1 MTSLPSR
8 APGPD
13 RWTGPPPAV
22 PRVREWVQR
31 TDPGLTRAQFAA
43 KAVLALVLGGG
54 GAAALLAALGGA
66 PRTGAAGGLLA
77 MIGLLTVQSGPL
89 RARLMVVMRMA
100 LVAVPAAALGAALT
114 PWPLASRAGVLVL
127 MAAAAVLTHWGPAGV
142 AMGMAGFLA
151 YFFALFLHLTPD
163 QAPAVAVAAVV
174 GYAGLALVLTAWPER
189 GRARR
194 LVPGFRARVLHVVD
208 VARRDAMRPPP
219 ERPSRRT
226 RHALVA
232 ATAAVQEVALQI
244 EDALEAPRAGVADPA
259 RLQDHVFVAE
269 LLADHL
275 AAAAIAAAERGQ
287 GRDALLAELARPVS
301 IGTEAPATT
310 DLLPPAA
317 GAADRTA
324 GLVER
329 LARAVA
335 SVETAAAR
343 PAGPVIEAP
352 APALDLVGDDGA
364 PRPDVDPTVR
374 RVVQVTVA
382 GALSLG
388 VGLWLSET
396 YWPYAVLAA
405 FVTLLTMPDRGASL
419 RRAADRVLGTA
430 LGVAGG
436 MAAAAA
442 LTDAAKPAEIALLLP
457 LLLLAFWALA
467 ASYAAMIGVFTF
479 VLALIYDLQ
488 GADTAALL
496 SARLWETAAGA
507 GLGAAVAFVVLPRR
521 TRDATAQG
529 LASVLGALDAL
540 LATLDPDAAPA
551 AGVVYGRLRA
561 FDRAAVAFRA
571 AGQPLASGLLGRLG
585 GRASSDARRDLFLSA
600 SLRYR
605 VRMLVTAVV
614 RPDGIAGPVPADAVP
629 LLDGVRGR
637 ARRLRRVLTGAEPLP
652 PIRPIPAEA
661 CVPGPAATAL
671 RGIDERL
678 ASWTAENRPRGRP

>member
-1 MTSLPSR
+1 MTSLSSR
-8 APGPD
+8 APGPS
-13 RWTGPPPAV
+13 RWTRPPTAGQ
-22 PRVREWVQR
+22 RVREWAQR
-31 TDPGLTRAQFAA
+31 TDPGLTRAQFAT

-54 GAAALLAALGGA
+54 TAAALLAALGQA

-77 MIGLLTVQSGPL
+77 MIGLLMVRNGPL
-89 RARLMVVMRMA
+89 PARLAVVARMA
-100 LVAVPAAALGAALT
+100 AVAVPAAALGAALT
-114 PWPLASRAGVLVL
+114 PWPLASRAGVLAL
-127 MAAAAVLTHWGPAGV
+127 MAAAAVLTRWGPTGI
-142 AMGMAGFLA
+142 AMGMAGFLG
-151 YFFALFLHLTPD
+151 YFFALFLRLTPD
-163 QAPAVAVAAVV
+163 QAPAVAGAAVV
-174 GYAGLALVLTAWPER
+174 GYAALSLVLTVWPER

-208 VARRDAMRPPP
+208 VARREATQPP
-219 ERPSRRT
+219 RPSRRA
-226 RHALVA
+226 RHALIA
-232 ATAAVQEVALQI
+232 ATSAVQEVALQI
-244 EDALEAPRAGVADPA
+244 EDALEAMPAGVADLA

-287 GRDALLAELARPVS
+287 GRDGLLAELARPVV
-301 IGTEAPATT
+301 IGAEAPATA
-310 DLLPPAA
+310 DLFPPLI
-317 GAADRTA
+317 GADDRTA
-324 GLVER
+324 GLVGR

-343 PAGPVIEAP
+343 PTGPAPEAP
-352 APALDLVGDDGA
+352 PAPLLAVMDDDDA
-364 PRPDVDPTVR
+364 PRAGVDPTVR

-388 VGLWLSET
+388 AGLWLSDT

-442 LTDAAKPAEIALLLP
+442 LTDAAKPAELALLLP
-457 LLLLAFWALA
+457 LLLLAYWALA
-467 ASYAAMIGVFTF
+467 ASYAVMIGVFTF
-479 VLALIYDLQ
+479 VLALVYDLQ

-496 SARLWETAAGA
+496 SVRLWETAAGA

-521 TRDATAQG
+521 TRDATAAG
-529 LASVLGALDAL
+529 LADVLGALDAL
-540 LATLDPDAAPA
+540 LAALDPAAVPA
-551 AGVVYGRLRA
+551 QGVVYGRLRA
-561 FDRAAVAFRA
+561 FDRAAVAFRT
-571 AGQPLASGLLGRLG
+571 AGQPLAAGLLGRLG
-585 GRASSDARRDLFLSA
+585 GAASRDARRDLFLSA

-614 RPDGIAGPVPADAVP
+614 GADGIAGPVPTSAVP

-652 PIRPIPAEA
+652 PVRPAPASP
-661 CVPGPAATAL
+661 CDPGPAATAL
-671 RGIDERL
+671 RAIDERL
-678 ASWTAENRPRGRP
+678 APWSAQNRPRGRP

>member
-1 MTSLPSR
+1 MH
-8 APGPD
+8 
-13 RWTGPPPAV
+13 
-22 PRVREWVQR
+22 R
-31 TDPGLTRAQFAA
+31 TDPGLARAQFAT
-43 KAVLALVLGGG
+43 KAVLALLLGGG
-54 GAAALLAALGGA
+54 CAAALLTAVGQA
-66 PRTGAAGGLLA
+66 PLAGAAGGLLA
-77 MIGLLTVQSGPL
+77 MIGLLTVQSGSL
-89 RARLMVVMRMA
+89 RERLRVVVQMA

-163 QAPAVAVAAVV
+163 QAPAVAVAAAV
-174 GYAGLALVLTAWPER
+174 GYAALALVLTVWPER

-208 VARRDAMRPPP
+208 VARREAARRPP
-219 ERPSRRT
+219 ERSSRRT
-226 RHALVA
+226 RHALIA

-244 EDALEAPRAGVADPA
+244 EDALETTWSGVADPA

-287 GRDALLAELARPVS
+287 DRDALLAELARPVT
-301 IGTEAPATT
+301 IGAEAPETA
-310 DLLPPAA
+310 DLFPPPAST
-317 GAADRTA
+317 ADRTV

-329 LARAVA
+329 LARAMA

-343 PAGPVIEAP
+343 PAGPVPDAVP
-352 APALDLVGDDGA
+352 APLLDVTDDDA
-364 PRPDVDPTVR
+364 PRPGVDPTLR

-382 GALSLG
+382 GVLSLG

-430 LGVAGG
+430 LGVASGI
-436 MAAAAA
+436 AAAAL
-442 LTDAAKPAEIALLLP
+442 LTDAAKLAEIALLLP

-479 VLALIYDLQ
+479 VLALVYDLQ
-488 GADTAALL
+488 GADTVALL
-496 SARLWETAAGA
+496 SVRLWETAAGA
-507 GLGAAVAFVVLPRR
+507 GLGATVAFVVLPRR

-529 LASVLGALDAL
+529 LAVVLGALGAL
-540 LATLDPDAAPA
+540 LATLDPDDVPAP
-551 AGVVYGRLRA
+551 GVVYGRLRA

-571 AGQPLASGLLGRLG
+571 AGQPLASGLLGRLAG
-585 GRASSDARRDLFLSA
+585 NASSDARRDLFLSA

-614 RPDGIAGPVPADAVP
+614 GPDGIARPVPPNAGP
-629 LLDGVRGR
+629 LLDDVRSR

-652 PIRPIPAEA
+652 PAGPVPADA
-661 CVPGPAATAL
+661 CVPGPAAVAL
-671 RGIDERL
+671 RAIDERL
-678 ASWTAENRPRGRP
+678 ASWSAENRPRGRP